1 MTATPTHGAKT
12 TPPWAPLPIDGNSVS
27 VTGFDFSENYVGTVT
42 NHGSVSYR
50 GHKLVIRF
58 SVKPQPGFLG
68 GNNVPTNAGA
78 GVYENKDLRDP
89 VRGSSPAHGKRPQPA
104 RHRCSAGL

>member
-1 MTATPTHGAKT
+1 MGATAT
-12 TPPWAPLPIDGNSVS
+12 IDGNNVS
-27 VTGFDFSENYVGTVT
+27 VTGFNFSDNYVGTVT
-42 NHGSVSYR
+42 NNGIVTYR

-78 GVYENKDLRDP
+78 GVYENKDSETP
-89 VRGSSPAHGKRPQPA
+89 VREFPSPR
-104 RHRCSAGL
+104 

>member
-1 MTATPTHGAKT
+1 MAPKRHR
-12 TPPWAPLPIDGNSVS
+12 PWAATAAIDGNSVS

-68 GNNVPTNAGA
+68 GNNVPTNAGPA
-78 GVYENKDLRDP
+78 SMKTKTPRPLS
-89 VRGSSPAHGKRPQPA
+89 GSSPSPR
-104 RHRCSAGL
+104 

>member
-1 MTATPTHGAKT
+1 MAPKRHCHGRHCT
-12 TPPWAPLPIDGNSVS
+12 IDGNNVS
-27 VTGFDFSENYVGTVT
+27 VTGFNFSDNYVGTVT
-42 NHGSVSYR
+42 NNGIVTYR

-78 GVYENKDLRDP
+78 RRL
-89 VRGSSPAHGKRPQPA
+89 
-104 RHRCSAGL
+104 